1 MKVLLFFAAIVLAAM
16 AEPARPAE
24 TTYTVKVVV
33 VDQGNGL
40 VEAKFMVLPEDLRIV
55 CHGEAKKIFVG
66 DYAKVEIRDGKFA
79 IGKTVCDQMR
89 WMK

>member
-1 MKVLLFFAAIVLAAM
+1 MKGMLFFAALFLAAM
-16 AEPARPAE
+16 AEPARPD

-33 VDQGNGL
+33 VDQAGGL
-40 VEAKFMVLPEDLRIV
+40 VEAKFLVLPQDLRIV

-79 IGKTVCDQMR
+79 IGKTVCDQMK
-89 WMK
+89 WMQ